1 MPTVYFAHGKES
13 GPWGTKI
20 QHLAAIARRRGCE
33 VESPDYSAIP
43 DPDARVDLLLGLA
56 SGKPDLL
63 LVGSSM
69 GGYVSTVAAHTL
81 DTRGLFLMAPAL
93 YIPGYRAQR
102 YHPSTRRIAVV
113 HGWHDDIV
121 PVRHSIEFARETHSE
136 LHILD
141 GDISDEVQANDVIL
155 FKPYDFNRHKVS
167 SVCVLNILVLPELA
181 EL

>member
-20 QHLAAIARRRGCE
+20 QHLAAIARRRGCQ

-141 GDISDEVQANDVIL
+141 GDHRLNDVLPVVGQL
-155 FKPYDFNRHKVS
+155 FEGFLQR
-167 SVCVLNILVLPELA
+167 VLESCRNGRRPRR
-181 EL
+181 

>member
-20 QHLAAIARRRGCE
+20 QHLAAIARRRGCQ

-121 PVRHSIEFARETHSE
+121 PVQHSIEFARETHSE
-136 LHILD
+136 LCILD
-141 GDISDEVQANDVIL
+141 GGH
-155 FKPYDFNRHKVS
+155 R
-167 SVCVLNILVLPELA
+167 LNEVLPVVGQLFEGFLQRVL
-181 EL
+181 ESCQGGIRRRHPRR